1 MSDESLTGDE
11 ILRRK
16 FGTIDIPVQD
26 TLSDAVVR
34 FIESVEFFFI
44 ATSNRHGECDASYRH
59 CGRGV
64 PAVKVLDDKTIIFP
78 QYMGNGTFRSL
89 GNILEN
95 GHIGMLFIE
104 IPNGLRMR
112 INGRAEV
119 RDDQAWLAV
128 FPGSVET
135 VKVTV
140 EEVYKQ
146 NRPAVKV
153 TEADASKDQSQR
165 SDSLD
170 ESLEETFPASDAPA
184 NTVVTGIRLAPER
197 QA

>member
-1 MSDESLTGDE
+1 MIDETPRGDE
-11 ILRRK
+11 VFRRK

-26 TLSDAVVR
+26 TLSDTVVG
-34 FIESVEFFFI
+34 FIESVEYFFI
-44 ATSNRHGECDASYRH
+44 ATSNQRSECDASYRH
-59 CGRGV
+59 RGRDV
-64 PAVKVLDDKTIIFP
+64 PAVKVLDRRTIIFP

-104 IPNGLRMR
+104 IPSGLRMR

-119 RDDQAWLAV
+119 SDDPAWLAM

-140 EEVYKQ
+140 DEVYKQ

-153 TEADASKDQSQR
+153 GQTGAS
-165 SDSLD
+165 
-170 ESLEETFPASDAPA
+170 
-184 NTVVTGIRLAPER
+184 V
-197 QA
+197 